1 LILIDLHAHT
11 TASDGSLSPTDLIET
26 AVDAGLAAI
35 AVTDHDTSDGVPE
48 ALEAGASLG
57 IRVVSGIEISC
68 VLEGGALHILG
79 YETDPAEPR
88 YAKAVE
94 RLKRA
99 REERNPKIINN
110 LREMGIPITMEQV
123 EERAG
128 GGIVGRPH
136 IAGTLLDL
144 GAVETMQE
152 AFDSYLASDSPAYEH
167 KFRFEPEVAFELI
180 KGAGGIPVMAHPYQT
195 RRNGEELRQLV
206 AELKDQGLE
215 GIEVLYSHHTGGQVT
230 FYRRHRLP
238 RTHETR
244 HCSRNGDRQSAGAVV
259 HSGGDRRAGCRHPGE
274 PRLKPTQRVML
285 RDRAL

>member
-1 LILIDLHAHT
+1 VTLIDLHAHT
-11 TASDGSLSPTDLIET
+11 TASDGSLSPTGLVEA
-26 AVDAGLAAI
+26 AVAAGLAAV

-88 YAKAVE
+88 YAEAVE

-128 GGIVGRPH
+128 GGVVGRPH
-136 IAGTLLDL
+136 MAKTLLDL

-167 KFRFEPEVAFELI
+167 KFRFEPDVAFELI

-195 RRNGEELRQLV
+195 RRDGEELRRLV
-206 AELKDQGLE
+206 ADLKDQGLE
-215 GIEVLYSHHTGGQVT
+215 GIEVLYSHHTGEQVT
-230 FYRRHRLP
+230 FYEELAREFDLVPTGGTDFHGRSKPDLALGTGTGDLRVPWSILEGIDA
-238 RTHETR
+238 RVAAIR
-244 HCSRNGDRQSAGAVV
+244 GSRA
-259 HSGGDRRAGCRHPGE
+259 
-274 PRLKPTQRVML
+274 
-285 RDRAL
+285 